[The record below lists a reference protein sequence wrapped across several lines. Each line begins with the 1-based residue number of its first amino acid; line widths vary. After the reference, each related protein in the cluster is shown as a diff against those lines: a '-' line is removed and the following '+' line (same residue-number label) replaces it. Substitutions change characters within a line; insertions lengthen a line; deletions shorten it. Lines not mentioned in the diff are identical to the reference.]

1 MFSEVCQRRRDT
13 TRVDHDNYSNSSCK
27 KYSLFRQIVLVVQQ
41 IVVCGD
47 YCSPINS
54 DFSLILSGSP
64 FDDTNLR
71 SVQPKR
77 SNFELYA
84 WKWGDTCWSS
94 CGAYTVPYSCVSFR
108 SYRLFLKWSLFGQKS
123 STATSGCH
131 VALELERS

>member
-1 MFSEVCQRRRDT
+1 MFSEVCQRHEDT

-54 DFSLILSGSP
+54 SASLILSGSP

-94 CGAYTVPYSCVSFR
+94 CGAYTIYLYFFSLISIVSQVVLVRTKKQYRHFRMPYSP
-108 SYRLFLKWSLFGQKS
+108 
-123 STATSGCH
+123 
-131 VALELERS
+131 